1 MLAIIFY
8 APIGFVQPALQ
19 GLMTRRVSPSE
30 QGMLQGINGSLM
42 GLTGVI
48 GPTLFT
54 LVYAFFIA
62 KNAPINLS
70 RAPFLL
76 SAIFMIG
83 SLIFASK
90 GTLATARGFP
100 RCGTFK

>member
-1 MLAIIFY
+1 MIAIIFY

-30 QGMLQGINGSLM
+30 QGQLQGINGSLM

-54 LVYAFFIA
+54 LLFAFFIGSQ
-62 KNAPINLS
+62 APFNLPG
-70 RAPFLL
+70 APFLL
-76 SAIFMIG
+76 SAILMIG
-83 SLIFASK
+83 SLI
-90 GTLATARGFP
+90 LTARITNARNLGPPSKDF
-100 RCGTFK
+100 